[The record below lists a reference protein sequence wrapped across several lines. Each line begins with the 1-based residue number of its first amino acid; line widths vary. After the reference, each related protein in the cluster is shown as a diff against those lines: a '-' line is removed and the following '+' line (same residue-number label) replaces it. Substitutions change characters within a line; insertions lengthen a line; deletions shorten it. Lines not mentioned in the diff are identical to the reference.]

1 MAGLAHT
8 GVNHVKVTLEPND
21 HPYRNGAWTPLFEEL
36 DRDDLEVVG
45 DIPTEVHNARPW
57 QRGFS
62 IAVVEYAREAA
73 VVSKAW

>member
-1 MAGLAHT
+1 VQLAAALPKLAEL
-8 GVNHVKVTLEPND
+8 GVVRCEARKRARAVVSTNN
-21 HPYRNGAWTPLFEEL
+21 
-36 DRDDLEVVG
+36 VVG